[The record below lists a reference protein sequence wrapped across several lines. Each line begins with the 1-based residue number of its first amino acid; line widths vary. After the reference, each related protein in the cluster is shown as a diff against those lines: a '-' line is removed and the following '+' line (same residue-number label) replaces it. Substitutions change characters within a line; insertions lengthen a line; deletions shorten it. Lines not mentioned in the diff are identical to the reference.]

1 MRSLMILRRVECTA
15 TAAEAVV
22 VVAAEAEVEAE
33 AEAEVEVE
41 AEVAA
46 EAETMTI
53 RQIRITMIR
62 CTKTENGKNWNLLK
76 RMQTLIKNTFL
87 I

>member
-41 AEVAA
+41 A

>member
-15 TAAEAVV
+15 TAAEAEAVV

-33 AEAEVEVE
+33 VEVE
-41 AEVAA
+41 A